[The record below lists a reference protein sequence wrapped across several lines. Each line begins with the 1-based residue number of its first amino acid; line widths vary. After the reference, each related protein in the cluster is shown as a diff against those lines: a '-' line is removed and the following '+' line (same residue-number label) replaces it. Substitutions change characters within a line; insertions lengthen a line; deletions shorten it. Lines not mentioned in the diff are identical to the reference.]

1 MNVTSRATSGFRYAI
16 CALAVCTAA
25 TLCGCTAEQGAPPP
39 PRSVKAL
46 RIADPSVL
54 SGRTFPGK
62 AEATQEVDLAFE
74 VSGTVISR
82 LVNKGDQVQAG
93 DLLAQLDPRDYQNE
107 RDAAQA
113 ESQRARA
120 YRDRIAMAARTGAVS
135 LQDLT
140 DAEAR
145 LNVAIAQLNIKQKAL
160 DDTRLTAPFS
170 GVVAATYVE
179 QYQRVI
185 AKQKVL
191 RLLDLSQIEMTI
203 DIPENLI
210 SYIPY
215 VSSVWCRFDAFPDR
229 TIPARIKEIG
239 AEASNTTRT
248 YPVTI
253 IMEPPD
259 AIPLLPGMAGVVG
272 GSADLP
278 AGLVQ
283 RGVEI
288 PVEALFSDRP
298 DSSFVWIITKPGNT
312 VTRHQVTVGNLT
324 PRGIM
329 VTDGLAIGDLIA
341 IAGVSYLQEGQQVVP
356 QTATNEDRP

>member
-1 MNVTSRATSGFRYAI
+1 MKSTSPAPLGLWFTRS
-16 CALAVCTAA
+16 ALALCTAA
-25 TLCGCTAEQGAPPP
+25 SLCSCTTEQAAPSP

-46 RIADPSVL
+46 RIADPAVL

-74 VSGTVISR
+74 VSGTVVSR

-93 DLLAQLDPRDYQNE
+93 DLLARLDPRDYQNE
-107 RDAAQA
+107 CDAAQA

-120 YRDRIAMAARTGAVS
+120 HRDRIALAARTGAVS

-191 RLLDLSQIEMTI
+191 RLLDLSQIEMTV

-215 VSSVWCRFDAFPDR
+215 VTLVWCRFDAFPGR

-239 AEASNTTRT
+239 AEASETTRT

-259 AIPLLPGMAGVVG
+259 DIPLLPGMAGVVG

-278 AGLVQ
+278 QGLIQ

-288 PVEALFSDRP
+288 PVEALFSDLP
-298 DSSFVWIITKPGNT
+298 GSSFVWIIDESKNT
-312 VTRHQVTVGNLT
+312 VTRRKVIVGNLT

-341 IAGVSYLQEGQQVVP
+341 IAGVSYLQQGQQVAP
-356 QTATNEDRP
+356 QAATNENRP